1 MNSKNSNMNS
11 SWVTISGIVQPG
23 HQIASGR
30 SKQSGYPEGSI
41 KMQKPFFQQL
51 GLDLNEFHEATL
63 NISIAPYRFS
73 LQNPE
78 YTFRNVEWT
87 SLHPP
92 EHFSFSRCKL
102 IFKDVQY
109 SSWIYYPHPETKTTH
124 FQQPSIL
131 EAIAPLIPKINYGDK
146 IQILINQNE
155 VRLERE

>member
-1 MNSKNSNMNS
+1 MTS
-11 SWVTISGIVQPG
+11 SWITVSGIIQPG

-30 SKQSGYPEGSI
+30 AKQSRYPEGSI

-51 GLDLNEFHEATL
+51 GLDLSEFYEGTL
-63 NISIAPYRFS
+63 NVSIAPYRFS

-92 EHFSFSRCKL
+92 EHFSFSRCEVV
-102 IFKDVQY
+102 FNGNHY

-124 FQQPSIL
+124 FQQPSTL
-131 EAIAPLIPKINYGDK
+131 EIIAPPIPNISYGDN
-146 IQILINQNE
+146 IQLLVNKTEVALI
-155 VRLERE
+155 